1 MSTQDDFSVGVTH
14 FSQDNILGNG
24 PGDAPQNLNPRNIVN
39 KYIAPSLKKKNKF
52 RNKIER
58 KKLKKKFSKINT
70 IQPVAD
76 IASASGMQDQ
86 TEDLGAKPQTSEA
99 PTSSGSAIPILENSI
114 HINVRN
120 KMKEIKKQKLNW
132 KKQDNNAPASAQVG
146 NPGMPPIMTNVQA
159 GNPGIPPNMTNV
171 QAGNP
176 GMQPN
181 MANVQ
186 AGNPGMLPNM
196 INVQAGNPGMPPNM
210 ANVQTGNP
218 GMPPNMINF
227 QAGNSVMQ
235 PNMAAATGPASSLA
249 PAPFNTHALQP
260 NVRSTAD
267 DFFSPHQR
275 RMMDMLET
283 IGYKGPKGIP
293 RTFIVKQMQE
303 QYMENQTMTNE
314 TSPTYHQ
321 ESNMV
326 EETNRATSPM
336 FDQTDSD
343 SVQQP
348 YSPSD
353 IYSENANPEP
363 VEETESSEG
372 NQNNQK
378 RLSAFHRLGPVS
390 QPKKP
395 KLTINLN
402 LNKDQPVREVVD
414 ETNDDP
420 EKYTPTHLRKNIIAS
435 TDETVMKYLPFWP
448 WKKNFGIRKS
458 VTARNSKTAMLIEQE
473 KMEKMYEKDN
483 AFIQISI
490 KGYPSSWTKEQV
502 LDAVLDCVK
511 EYSLIPCF
519 VEFYQHECKFLT
531 LRTRSALIILH
542 KTGFYIH
549 KDGVELTVTI
559 SVTDLTLN
567 LIDFIPRLILRK
579 RMAMGH
585 LDKKLNLS
593 AFTLQDDISHF
604 LYFPLNRLSNQKE
617 FVQVDTV
624 IEWSKLT
631 ALDISHNRLKDISGF
646 DLQNVT
652 PNLKHLNLSH
662 NYLDKII
669 SLINCRSLPL
679 KSIHLEGNPLC
690 LDYIDPE
697 HYIKVLRLLF
707 PAITEIDGVPI
718 QRSGEMPQFKR
729 NYCPDEAKAVT
740 EKFLE
745 IYFPLL
751 DAGPEHRSLI
761 QGIQTYRLFRNLF
774 LYARFLDEG
783 EIDSVTG
790 AMAITKLVNRWPKI
804 EHDPHS
810 FSVDVMSHTPSTTIL
825 RVSGMLKLI
834 AETEDDDE
842 HLLAFT
848 RTVVLHSEDGDE
860 YKIHNEMVYW
870 DEPTA
875 ASARSAFRVS
885 STVPNK
891 QINLKIEST
900 TDEDLRDKYLQIFMK
915 FTTMDKKI
923 SERCLEKND
932 WNFKL
937 ALEHFT
943 KLLKNN
949 NLGSLTQEEQTT
961 N

>member
-1 MSTQDDFSVGVTH
+1 MAKYENVDIFQDDIDFSQDDFSVGVTH

-76 IASASGMQDQ
+76 IASAS
-86 TEDLGAKPQTSEA
+86 
-99 PTSSGSAIPILENSI
+99 AIPILENSI

-132 KKQDNNAPASAQVG
+132 KKQDNNAP
-146 NPGMPPIMTNVQA
+146 A

-227 QAGNSVMQ
+227 QAGNPVMQ
-235 PNMAAATGPASSLA
+235 PNMAAATGPASGL
-249 PAPFNTHALQP
+249 
-260 NVRSTAD
+260 
-267 DFFSPHQR
+267 
-275 RMMDMLET
+275 
-283 IGYKGPKGIP
+283 GYKGPK
-293 RTFIVKQMQE
+293 
-303 QYMENQTMTNE
+303 
-314 TSPTYHQ
+314 
-321 ESNMV
+321 
-326 EETNRATSPM
+326 
-336 FDQTDSD
+336 
-343 SVQQP
+343 
-348 YSPSD
+348 
-353 IYSENANPEP
+353 EP

-458 VTARNSKTAMLIEQE
+458 VTARNSK
-473 KMEKMYEKDN
+473 
-483 AFIQISI
+483 I

-519 VEFYQHECKFLT
+519 VEVIFY
-531 LRTRSALIILH
+531 
-542 KTGFYIH
+542 
-549 KDGVELTVTI
+549 
-559 SVTDLTLN
+559 
-567 LIDFIPRLILRK
+567 
-579 RMAMGH
+579 
-585 LDKKLNLS
+585 
-593 AFTLQDDISHF
+593 ISHF

-885 STVPNK
+885 STEIMEVFVYEVQK
-891 QINLKIEST
+891 IYLSVALSQGKLYYTVHYIN
-900 TDEDLRDKYLQIFMK
+900 
-915 FTTMDKKI
+915 
-923 SERCLEKND
+923 
-932 WNFKL
+932 
-937 ALEHFT
+937 
-943 KLLKNN
+943 
-949 NLGSLTQEEQTT
+949 
-961 N
+961 